1 MTFLFLKNLNLPQN
15 TFLTGFSLILF
26 QTSNHVMTLPKP
38 LHWWFFS
45 KHLHLEQKNIFCSLS
60 QRLTVLIINIIFFKL
75 KIYFVTTFCISS
87 QKNIS
92 ERLHEKCFFN
102 TSKHAMTLLEPLNEL
117 SFSKKFQSSTITH
130 FLKISSHFL
139 KLLIMSEHFSSL
151 QIDNFSLIVI
161 YY

>member
-1 MTFLFLKNLNLPQN
+1 MTSKEFKSS
-15 TFLTGFSLILF
+15 TKILF
-26 QTSNHVMTLPKP
+26 WLVFP
-38 LHWWFFS
+38 LYFSRLLIMSWHFPSLYIDDFFPNIYILNKKYILFPFS
-45 KHLHLEQKNIFCSLS
+45 K
-60 QRLTVLIINIIFFKL
+60 INSPYYKYNFFKL
-75 KIYFVTTFCISS
+75 KIYFVTTFCTSS

-130 FLKISSHFL
+130 SLKISSHFL

-151 QIDNFSLIVI
+151 
-161 YY
+161 